1 MWAFMNTTADAL
13 SDDMDHGKARVKAG
27 GYAYLAE
34 SSSLQYQV
42 TADKKIWYGGK
53 AVIFYKTRSKHTL
66 SDCLW
71 DVSLSAS

>member
-42 TADKKIWYGGK
+42 TADKK
-53 AVIFYKTRSKHTL
+53 S
-66 SDCLW
+66 
-71 DVSLSAS
+71 